1 MFTFE
6 VGVLCGN
13 PLQWFGSGLEQDP
26 DPTREFG
33 HVANTT
39 NDAGW
44 KIIAA
49 LLPVILP
56 WVVLAMVPVLDL
68 AGFIGLSGNGLTPS
82 KIDNFLSEPS
92 L

>member
-13 PLQWFGSGLEQDP
+13 PLQQFGSGLEPDP
-26 DPTREFG
+26 EPTRESG
-33 HVANTT
+33 PVANTT
-39 NDAGW
+39 NDARW

-49 LLPVILP
+49 PLPVILP
-56 WVVLAMVPVLDL
+56 WVELAMVPVLDL